1 MKILIIEDEKELLE
15 SISVFLSGE
24 QYTCEKA
31 ADFKTAIEK
40 IHLHDYTCIILD
52 INLPDGSGLEI
63 LKELNLTQ
71 EQANEI
77 ESVLDDFVMYYQ
89 MLQTQMEDVRSKG
102 KDRIVEALNPE
113 QRQKFER
120 MLDEMQAKSLR

>member
-1 MKILIIEDEKELLE
+1 MIQTASWQNPRIVLLL
-15 SISVFLSGE
+15 SLVFLCGAVSGALVFRLAYVPPSSPKVGAYWKE
-24 QYTCEKA
+24 GGREISLQR
-31 ADFKTAIEK
+31 FK
-40 IHLHDYTCIILD
+40 
-52 INLPDGSGLEI
+52 
-63 LKELNLTQ
+63 KELNLTQ